1 MPKFEAARIDL
12 EREPGYLRLL
22 EKGFKVLG
30 EDAGREL
37 ARAGVKMVFF
47 VDDPNRQRETLDM
60 VVIAS
65 EIKDLFKDVE
75 IEAFVTDQRK
85 ARALAASFGIRKLP
99 SLGFWSNEE
108 FLGSI
113 DGLQNWDEYMAKIPE
128 VLTRTKGP
136 ERTIAILSSTPE
148 EE

>member
-12 EREPGYLRLL
+12 ESHPGYSRLL
-22 EKGFKVLG
+22 EKGFRVLG
-30 EDAGREL
+30 ESASTIL
-37 ARAGVKMVFF
+37 AEPGVKMVFF

-65 EIKDLFKDVE
+65 EIKDLFSGIEIGCFITDV
-75 IEAFVTDQRK
+75 RK

-99 SLGFWSNEE
+99 SIGFWSNEE

-113 DGLQNWDEYMAKIPE
+113 DGLQNWDDYMAKIPE

-136 ERTIAILSSTPE
+136 ERTIAILSNSPE
-148 EE
+148 E